1 MSSRRSRAREAVLQ
15 VLYQHDLN
23 PDLADEIVLDQL
35 RERLAHPELTRF
47 AWSLYRGVL
56 DGQAGLDGQIGD
68 VATNWSLRRMAVTDR
83 NVLRLGA
90 HELAR
95 GDTPPAVVIDQAI
108 ELARKYGS
116 ANSAPFVNGILDRL
130 VRRERPAPAVADTP
144 PGPVPSASGV
154 PEEAQW
160 PVGVDDTA
168 TPPAA
173 DELPSLLSENDGFD
187 EPS

>member
-23 PDLADEIVLDQL
+23 PELADDVVLDQL

-68 VATNWSLRRMAVTDR
+68 VATNWSLKRMAVTDR

-108 ELARKYGS
+108 ELARKFGS

-130 VRRERPAPAVADTP
+130 VRRERPAPVITDTP
-144 PGPVPSASGV
+144 A
-154 PEEAQW
+154 
-160 PVGVDDTA
+160 
-168 TPPAA
+168 PPAA
-173 DELPSLLSENDGFD
+173 DLASGAPGSEWPADVEATAPPATDEELPSLLSENDGFD

>member
-1 MSSRRSRAREAVLQ
+1 
-15 VLYQHDLN
+15 
-23 PDLADEIVLDQL
+23 
-35 RERLAHPELTRF
+35 
-47 AWSLYRGVL
+47 
-56 DGQAGLDGQIGD
+56 
-68 VATNWSLRRMAVTDR
+68 MAVTDR

-108 ELARKYGS
+108 ELARKFGS

-144 PGPVPSASGV
+144 PAPVPSASGV
-154 PEEAQW
+154 PEEAPW